1 MLEGRLRRVLGRLCA
16 ILGLVYLLPVALLW
30 LTSIGSMPI
39 AISARAWSLFF
50 YVHFVS
56 LAVAGIG
63 LQAYFAARTKIF
75 HGGPLI
81 DFLLGVAAFMLLETL
96 SGLALRRGA
105 GPSWPALLP
114 GFLLIAFG
122 ARLGTGRPLLGS

>member
-1 MLEGRLRRVLGRLCA
+1 MLEDRLRRALGLLCA
-16 ILGLVYLLPVALLW
+16 AFGLVYLAPVAFAW
-30 LTSIGSMPI
+30 LSPV
-39 AISARAWSLFF
+39 APLALRASARAWSLFF

-56 LAVAGIG
+56 LAAGGLG
-63 LQAYFAARTKIF
+63 LQALFAAKTKLF

-81 DFLLGVAAFMLLETL
+81 DFLIGVAAFMLAETA

-114 GFLLIAFG
+114 GLLLIAFG
-122 ARLGTGRPLLGS
+122 LRLRTGLPLFGS